1 MMTLARRGILTFVSF
16 ATALA
21 VDVATKLLITDV
33 VMRPPRDIEVTPFF
47 NLTLGFNTGV
57 SFGMFSDVF
66 AGRPLLLAGL
76 MMAIVA
82 ALLVWALRTD
92 DRLETFGLGLIAGGA
107 TGNVLDRVM
116 HGAVTDFLDFHLGG
130 WHWPAFN
137 MADVAICV
145 GAGLL
150 VWSAGRPAARVSA
163 AHDPVRAER

>member
-1 MMTLARRGILTFVSF
+1 MTKAARRGILTSASF
-16 ATALA
+16 AAALVA
-21 VDVATKLLITDV
+21 DVATKWLITDV
-33 VMRPPRDIEVTPFF
+33 VMRPPRDIEITPFF

-57 SFGMFSDVF
+57 SFGMFSEVF

-76 MMAIVA
+76 MMAIAVS
-82 ALLVWALRTD
+82 LLVWALRTD
-92 DRLETFGLGLIAGGA
+92 DRLETLGLGLISGGA
-107 TGNVLDRVM
+107 SGNVLDRVM

-150 VWSAGRPAARVSA
+150 VWSAVRPAARVSPV
-163 AHDPVRAER
+163 HDPVRAER